1 MPVRD
6 TITAP
11 YTGACR
17 VCDLHAVVHAV
28 PGGVHVERC
37 RFLEE
42 TNCKGLC
49 TNMCKL
55 PTEKFFRETL
65 GLDMTMKPDYDTFEC
80 KLSLHTSA
88 CAYSVQVVLASLV
101 NCMYNYSLDS
111 CCCCAA
117 YIATKLLFANASSVR
132 HHSVQYNA
140 LIIVRASSTKELEVQ
155 VDYTASH
162 EIWCSTAAMMRRV
175 FHCCEI
181 TSLQQ
186 RHTSALPLCSVVSAQ
201 QQQQVVA
208 VLQ

>member
-80 KLSLHTSA
+80 KLSFGLTPLPVDEDPDIPKGCLQGCSSKILGAQEQICSA
-88 CAYSVQVVLASLV
+88 VQ
-101 NCMYNYSLDS
+101 C
-111 CCCCAA
+111 
-117 YIATKLLFANASSVR
+117 SS
-132 HHSVQYNA
+132 Y
-140 LIIVRASSTKELEVQ
+140 
-155 VDYTASH
+155 
-162 EIWCSTAAMMRRV
+162 
-175 FHCCEI
+175 
-181 TSLQQ
+181 
-186 RHTSALPLCSVVSAQ
+186 VSAF
-201 QQQQVVA
+201 A
-208 VLQ
+208 VTNGLSTESEVLTGASYNTD